1 VLIDPTVP
9 RSCNRRSIAFNFQD
23 IYLSIQRV
31 SLFDCWY
38 RGNDITG
45 KYYYCTRAFIHSS
58 ARVENREIS
67 SLAEEDKEIVF
78 TQNTHVLKGKENK
91 RKSEKEEVVTT
102 NLLSLMK
109 KNDSVDNT
117 I

>member
-45 KYYYCTRAFIHSS
+45 KYYYCTRAFIHPS

-78 TQNTHVLKGKENK
+78 TQNTHVLIGEREQTQK
-91 RKSEKEEVVTT
+91 RERRSSNYKSIVIDD
-102 NLLSLMK
+102 K
-109 KNDSVDNT
+109 KKR
-117 I
+117 